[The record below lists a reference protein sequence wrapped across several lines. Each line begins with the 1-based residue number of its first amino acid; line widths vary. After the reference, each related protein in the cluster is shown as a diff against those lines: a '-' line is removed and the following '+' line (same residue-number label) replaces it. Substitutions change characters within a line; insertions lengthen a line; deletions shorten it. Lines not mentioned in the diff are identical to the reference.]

1 MYTPLG
7 LDIETSTGNP
17 SYGMILS
24 IGAYDSKRKTKKY
37 FYEEIRHTKLFVE
50 PQAFAVNKIDITT
63 LSHESR
69 ISLEECDDLLSKWI
83 GLRTYSPLGFNVGSF
98 DMKFIE
104 RLLPLSS
111 KKLGYR
117 TMDLNA
123 ICMFIALKYNV
134 DYYKVKTSAKKWSKD
149 KAIDFKPRALHG
161 TAEYD
166 EHHALFD
173 AVVAV
178 NCLLYL
184 NTYSNH

>member
-1 MYTPLG
+1 MHIPLG

-17 SYGMILS
+17 SYGVILS
-24 IGAYDSKRKTKKY
+24 VGCYDPERKTKKY
-37 FYEEIRHTKLFVE
+37 FYEEIRHTKLLVE
-50 PQAFAVNKIDITT
+50 PRAFAVNRIDITQ
-63 LSHESR
+63 LDDDSR
-69 ISLEECDDLLSKWI
+69 VSLEECDDLLSRWI

-98 DMKFIE
+98 DMKYIE

-123 ICMFIALKYNV
+123 ICMFIALKHGVN
-134 DYYKVKTSAKKWSKD
+134 YYKIKTGAKKWAIKESKNL
-149 KAIDFKPRALHG
+149 KPRALKG
-161 TAEYD
+161 SAEYD

-178 NCLLYL
+178 NCLSYL
-184 NTYSNH
+184 NNY